1 METAKRIMHGV
12 RRFAWVGLF
21 WLLCIFC
28 AMPANA
34 QAAQNTYYY
43 PGYDAAANGPINLMQ
58 YIKSITLTV
67 NGQEYTPEQLQS
79 LQQSG
84 TPLEMRVGDSASI
97 NFRFALCGRAYSS
110 DDQTLLDEAASVHV
124 TYTNGTTYLNGDSVA
139 PGGTGILDDSSLMV
153 DNTSAESS
161 YLRLDI
167 GWLLEFCPDDF
178 SINYSEGGV
187 SFQQKDNYLY
197 L

>member
-1 METAKRIMHGV
+1 M
-12 RRFAWVGLF
+12 
-21 WLLCIFC
+21 
-28 AMPANA
+28 
-34 QAAQNTYYY
+34 
-43 PGYDAAANGPINLMQ
+43 
-58 YIKSITLTV
+58 
-67 NGQEYTPEQLQS
+67 
-79 LQQSG
+79 
-84 TPLEMRVGDSASI
+84 
-97 NFRFALCGRAYSS
+97 
-110 DDQTLLDEAASVHV
+110 
-124 TYTNGTTYLNGDSVA
+124 A

-197 L
+197 LYFPNGIGQDTYADPGYFSIGVTLGEAIDEIRIPGSDGYYVPGTGDWVFPIHVVESTADMSGRSAPTGTFWSEKSGRQAASPHPGCDCCSALYRKR